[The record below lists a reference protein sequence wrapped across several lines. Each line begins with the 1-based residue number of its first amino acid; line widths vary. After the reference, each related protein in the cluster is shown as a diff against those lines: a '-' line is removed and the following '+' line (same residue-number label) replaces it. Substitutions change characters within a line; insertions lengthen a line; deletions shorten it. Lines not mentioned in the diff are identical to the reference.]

1 MAPPRWLYKPVG
13 SNDRQVTRAERGH
26 VLHHS
31 GVWSPDSTWIV
42 YDTRGDAAGDVFDGA
57 EIQAVNARTR
67 EVRTLFTA
75 SNGAKC
81 GMASFNPVPH
91 KREIVFTLGPENP
104 TGAWTYAP
112 HRRRGALADCSTALK
127 FRQKPGD
134 RHGDVRRANDRPNL
148 SPSSN
153 EGGEG
158 ETNKRTNE
166 NAPTQTR
173 TREKD
178 ARILDARD
186 LLPDADG
193 AFTPGALRGGTAAHA
208 FSPDGLLVSAAYE
221 DAVLLR
227 NANLSEY
234 ADASPPV
241 ERAFRSIA
249 IVAMDGKGGVAVDT
263 SEHPRNH
270 SGEGFAVVAT
280 RHVGDAGAARAD
292 DAGAAAAAARLVA
305 RAGDECWVGRR
316 GYRRSAASGGG
327 WQGRALAFL
336 GEVDTDPDGGDD
348 EGRALAS
355 SESGT
360 GRRGKG
366 GTRTRA
372 KKAGRGGKHLELFV
386 LDLPVD
392 PAALRVASSPAAP
405 LAGTATTRPRPPFGV
420 AQRRV
425 TRTDARAYPGLTAGA
440 PSAESSAAAAAASV
454 PDPGVATK
462 GNSVGKM
469 ARAAGPGA
477 GAGVGPRF
485 WPRTSPDGSRAC
497 VCALDD
503 DGVPQLYLVRLGDD
517 RETTA
522 LMPVTRL
529 APPGVQSCFS
539 WSPDGSAIAFAH
551 DGSVCVVRAPKG
563 DESKPA
569 TRRDVERAARR
580 ARRNPPTRLTR
591 RRFGKEVP
599 RPESV
604 SFSPCGGY
612 VSYVRRVIRKG
623 MRAPKLTGKPFEDE
637 GDDVDGDGIDDWFN
651 QVCVV
656 KFEYRLRQPFRSVK
670 KFVSGIVAGAAAVA
684 AAAAA
689 RHAGEA
695 LLAAARRRALARL
708 RARAGRALEPAPR
721 PAPREAWQTF
731 AKDVEASKTN
741 LKAAPRASPKDAWAS
756 FAADERRA

>member
-1 MAPPRWLYKPVG
+1 MHFERLSPQTRGQGAAQRGRGGRRFPRGRFAAMAPPRWLYKHVG
-13 SNDRQVTRAERGH
+13 SNDRQVTRAEHGH

-31 GVWSPDSTWIV
+31 GVWSPDSRWIV
-42 YDTRGDAAGDVFDGA
+42 YDTRSDAAGDAFDSA
-57 EIQAVNARTR
+57 EIQAVNATTR
-67 EVRTLFTA
+67 EVKTLFAA

-112 HRRRGALADCSTALK
+112 HRRRGALADCSKALK
-127 FRQKPGD
+127 FKP
-134 RHGDVRRANDRPNL
+134 HGGTK
-148 SPSSN
+148 
-153 EGGEG
+153 GGVS
-158 ETNKRTNE
+158 ETDDKSKDNSIRT
-166 NAPTQTR
+166 
-173 TREKD
+173 
-178 ARILDARD
+178 LDARD

-227 NANLSEY
+227 NAELPAY
-234 ADASPPV
+234 ADKNV
-241 ERAFRSIA
+241 ERNFRSVA
-249 IVAMDGKGGVAVDT
+249 IVAMDGKGGVEVDT

-280 RHVGDAGAARAD
+280 RHIGDGGAGADAD
-292 DAGAAAAAARLVA
+292 ADAAKKHLVA

-327 WQGRALAFL
+327 WQGRALTFL
-336 GEVDTDPDGGDD
+336 AEVDTDPNGGDD
-348 EGRALAS
+348 DDDDAARSLRGSKKNSAGKK
-355 SESGT
+355 GT
-360 GRRGKG
+360 QKPKSF
-366 GTRTRA
+366 A
-372 KKAGRGGKHLELFV
+372 KAKGGKHLELFV

-392 PAALRVASSPAAP
+392 PAVLRVASSPDAP
-405 LAGTATTRPRPPFGV
+405 LAGTVTTRPRPPFGV
-420 AQRRV
+420 TQRRV
-425 TRTDARAYPGLTAGA
+425 TRTDARVYPGLTAGA
-440 PSAESSAAAAAASV
+440 PSAESSAAAASASV

-462 GNSVGKM
+462 GNSAGKL
-469 ARAAGPGA
+469 ARTAK

-517 RETTA
+517 KTTSA
-522 LMPVTRL
+522 LLPVTSL
-529 APPGVQSCFS
+529 PSPGVQSCFS

-569 TRRDVERAARR
+569 TARDVERAARR
-580 ARRNPPTRLTR
+580 ARRNCATRLTKK
-591 RRFGKEVP
+591 RFGKEAP

-604 SFSPCGGY
+604 AFSPCGRY

-670 KFVSGIVAGAAAVA
+670 TFVSGTVAGVAAVA

-689 RHAGEA
+689 QRAGEVI
-695 LLAAARRRALARL
+695 LAALRRRALERL
-708 RARAGRALEPAPR
+708 RAQAGRALEPAPR

-741 LKAAPRASPKDAWAS
+741 LKAAPRAAPKDAWAS
-756 FAADERRA
+756 FAAEHK